1 MLNPDLIRALVDD
14 RERAIVADLRRRRM
28 LDDRAD
34 QTGRVKG
41 EADACEPTELHAVRA
56 SAARG

>member
-14 RERAIVADLRRRRM
+14 REREIVAELRRRR
-28 LDDRAD
+28 LLGGRTD
-34 QTGRVKG
+34 QHAGLIA
-41 EADACEPTELHAVRA
+41 EADKCEATELHAVRA